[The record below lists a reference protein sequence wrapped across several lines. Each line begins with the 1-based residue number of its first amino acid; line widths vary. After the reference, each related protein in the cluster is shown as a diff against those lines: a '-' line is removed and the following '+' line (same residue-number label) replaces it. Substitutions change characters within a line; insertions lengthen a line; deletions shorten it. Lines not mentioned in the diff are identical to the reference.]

1 MSRRNTALL
10 TVFRMVALVAALGL
24 MAASLAACSTPAPA
38 ATPEV
43 IKETVVVEQTVVVE
57 ATPEPEKEPIRIGM
71 GQPFSGPVAWLGENI
86 NMGLTLAAE
95 ELNAEGGIQGHRI
108 ELYACDNEGQAE
120 KAITCVRKL
129 VDQNNVDMIIGM
141 GSSTCTAAAMPL
153 IEDLQVPF
161 EMAMVSDKALTEGTG
176 RAGGNIW
183 TFRAVSHEGQIGEA
197 FAGYIAEEV
206 NSVNT
211 AFGRY
216 ASESMQE
223 RLEARGVEV
232 LSVDLAEEGQA
243 DYRPT
248 LTRIK
253 SFNPE
258 AVYVA
263 LMAKDGAVCVKQ
275 MGEVGLTARL
285 FSSELMA
292 YEFFDT
298 LGEDIGL
305 AEGMLEISSYP
316 TGKFPE
322 FEQQFRD
329 RWGGIGPHPCAAGSY
344 NVLRYVVPAAIENAL
359 TQCGDLSNTCI
370 RDAFESV
377 SVETPLF
384 GLVEYDEYNQGHP
397 DIALMQVQNGEPVFL
412 EWISTV
418 GY

>member
-1 MSRRNTALL
+1 MGS
-10 TVFRMVALVAALGL
+10 GL
-24 MAASLAACSTPAPA
+24 MSCSTPAPA
-38 ATPEV
+38 PTPEV
-43 IKETVVVEQTVVVE
+43 VKETVVVEQTVVVA

-95 ELNAEGGIQGHRI
+95 ELNAAGGIQGHRV
-108 ELYACDNEGQAE
+108 ELYACDDEGQAE

-141 GSSTCTAAAMPL
+141 GNSTSTAAALTL
-153 IEDLQVPF
+153 IEELQVPF

-176 RAGGNIW
+176 QAGGNIW
-183 TFRAVSHEGQIGEA
+183 AFRACSHEGQVGDA
-197 FAGYIAEEV
+197 FAGYIAEDANTV
-206 NSVNT
+206 SIIAVNT
-211 AFGRY
+211 AYGRY
-216 ASESMQE
+216 AAESMQE
-223 RLEARGVEV
+223 RLEAMGVDV
-232 LSVDLAEEGQA
+232 LSVDFAEEGQA

-253 SFNPE
+253 GFNPE
-258 AVYVA
+258 AVYLA

-275 MGEVGLTARL
+275 MGEVGLTAKL

-359 TQCGDLSNTCI
+359 TECGDLSNTCI
-370 RDAFESV
+370 RDGLESV

-412 EWISTV
+412 KMISTV